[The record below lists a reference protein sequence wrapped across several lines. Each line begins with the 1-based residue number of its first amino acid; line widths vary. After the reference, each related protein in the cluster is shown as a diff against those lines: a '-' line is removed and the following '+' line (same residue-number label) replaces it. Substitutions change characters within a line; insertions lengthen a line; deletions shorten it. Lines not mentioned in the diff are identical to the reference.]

1 MYKLGLGYLFCFSYY
16 KYVRNYGGST
26 HTKLRE
32 NRLLNSVG
40 GAHFSRICRLNVG
53 IEQDWMILKYRQ
65 WLLLAGGFIGHL
77 CLMCVLLDIL

>member
-26 HTKLRE
+26 HTKLSE
-32 NRLLNSVG
+32 NSRLLNSVG

-53 IEQDWMILKYRQ
+53 IEQD
-65 WLLLAGGFIGHL
+65 
-77 CLMCVLLDIL
+77 